1 MTDIIF
7 QTAGANEP
15 AVVLLHA
22 FPLNAAAWSDQM
34 SALADAA
41 ALSAPDM
48 PGFGAS
54 QDAEPVEQIDQ
65 LAILVLDGARRRGIQ
80 DAVVIGNSMG
90 GYLAFGLLRVE
101 PAFVRALA
109 LINTR
114 ATADTDQGRA
124 NRLAMVERVQREGCG
139 FLVDEW
145 PQGAVSPSTVR
156 ERSGVMD
163 SIRKMI
169 RQATPLGVIAAQR
182 AMAGR
187 PDSTSLLDTIQV
199 PTLIIHGLDDP
210 IVPEVEARTMAAAIP
225 GATFVG
231 VPRAGHLPQLEDPAP
246 VNVALRGLLEAT
258 R

>member
-7 QTAGANEP
+7 QTAGAGR

-22 FPLNAAAWSDQM
+22 FPLNAVAWSDQM
-34 SALADAA
+34 SALSGEA

-54 QDAEPVEQIDQ
+54 QDAEPVEQIDL
-65 LAILVLDGARRRGIQ
+65 LAKLVLDNARRRGIQ
-80 DAVVIGNSMG
+80 NAVIVGNSMG
-90 GYLAFGLLRVE
+90 GYLAFGLLRVD
-101 PAFVRALA
+101 PAFVRGLA

-114 ATADTDQGRA
+114 AAADTDQARG
-124 NRLAMVERVQREGCG
+124 NRLALVERVKREGAT

-145 PQGAVSPSTVR
+145 PQGAVSPVTV
-156 ERSGVMD
+156 SGRPEVMS
-163 SIRKMI
+163 SIREMI

-187 PDSTSLLDTIQV
+187 PDSTPLLGAIRV
-199 PTLIIHGLDDP
+199 PTLVAHGLDDP
-210 IVPEVEARTMAAAIP
+210 IIPEAEARAMAGAIP

-231 VPRAGHLPQLEDPAP
+231 IPSTGHLPNLEDPAP
-246 VNVALRGLLEAT
+246 VNAALRELLKAT